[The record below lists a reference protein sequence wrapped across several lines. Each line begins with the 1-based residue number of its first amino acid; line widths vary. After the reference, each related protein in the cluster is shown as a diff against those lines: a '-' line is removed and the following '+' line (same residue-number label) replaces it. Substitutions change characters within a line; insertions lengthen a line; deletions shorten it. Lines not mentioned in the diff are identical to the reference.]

1 MTPEGTTKRVYFCMP
16 IDLPLI
22 EPRLR
27 LPGVSC
33 CGYDQSYMNQ
43 KGNYQ
48 MLPSALVQLRQSEEV
63 VFVMS
68 KSSACSTAFQV
79 LLMSVIPE
87 TKTKLQ
93 SRLIF
98 DKAPIPGGAGLC
110 ELRSLPD
117 VNSAHYQLR
126 LFLHRMFRKL
136 AA

>member
-1 MTPEGTTKRVYFCMP
+1 MP

-22 EPRLR
+22 EARLR
-27 LPGVSC
+27 LPGASE
-33 CGYDQSYMNQ
+33 CGYDQSYISQ
-43 KGNYQ
+43 KGNYE
-48 MLPSALVQLRQSEEV
+48 MLPSALLQLRQSEEV

-68 KSSACSTAFQV
+68 KTSSSSSALQA

-98 DKAPIPGGAGLC
+98 DKAPIPLGFA
-110 ELRSLPD
+110 ELRGLPD
-117 VNSAHYQLR
+117 VDSAHYQLR
-126 LFLHRMFRKL
+126 LFLHRLFRKW